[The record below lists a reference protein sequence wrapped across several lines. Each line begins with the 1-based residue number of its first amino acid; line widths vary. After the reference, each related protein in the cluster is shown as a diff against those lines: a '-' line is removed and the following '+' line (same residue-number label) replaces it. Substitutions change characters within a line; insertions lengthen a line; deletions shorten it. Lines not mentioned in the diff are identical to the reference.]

1 MPAAKTKAK
10 NIPGVIRPDRTVVN
24 KPSTTTTRSTAK
36 KKKLP
41 SLEELTLQQV
51 EALRELKR
59 QKDEIEAQIAL
70 IKQELLQRMSKGDTF
85 YTEDKA
91 FVVSLRERANW
102 TYSQELQKDILYLE
116 AEMKSEQQNGTA
128 TNNPTHYVDGR
139 AVAVK

>member
-1 MPAAKTKAK
+1 MPATKTKAK

-24 KPSTTTTRSTAK
+24 KPSTTTTRSTA

-91 FVVSLRERANW
+91 FEVSLRERANW

-116 AEMKSEQQNGTA
+116 AEKKSEQQNGTA
-128 TNNPTHYVDGR
+128 TNNPTHYVHGR